1 MLSNKTG
8 VVVSGNKTQNQGKI
22 NSGSNTRKVGVNS
35 PTDNIVNKSYASTA
49 NTQNI
54 QGQRKVNLDHTVQY
68 DDLNANIDKQDRY
81 DNIRANKSE
90 ILDRAWGNRQV
101 AG

>member
-8 VVVSGNKTQNQGKI
+8 AVVNGNKTQNQGKI

-35 PTDNIVNKSYASTA
+35 PTDNIANKSYFSTA

-54 QGQRKVNLDHTVQY
+54 QGQKKGNLDGTVQY
-68 DDLNANIDKQDRY
+68 DDLNANINQQDRY
-81 DNIRANKSE
+81 DNLRANKSE